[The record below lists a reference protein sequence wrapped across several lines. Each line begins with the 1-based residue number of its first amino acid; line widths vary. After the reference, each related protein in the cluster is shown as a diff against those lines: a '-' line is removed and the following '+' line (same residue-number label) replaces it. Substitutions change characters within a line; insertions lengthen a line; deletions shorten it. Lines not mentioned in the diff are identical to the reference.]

1 MNRIS
6 YEFFDSSCE
15 ISEAVLEGG
24 DITFSFPEGTH
35 GYFCLSNKKY
45 RLTSNEL
52 TLPLSLIE
60 NGIYTPRLIIPEA
73 ELVLPPFEK
82 RDRLITLPE
91 KEGTAR
97 KLSLRLA
104 RISCRVRELDK
115 KLTDLENYVRGTTCF

>member
-15 ISEAVLEGG
+15 INEAVLEGG

-35 GYFCLSNKKY
+35 GYFCLGNKKY
-45 RLTSNEL
+45 RLISNEL

-73 ELVLPPFEK
+73 ELVLPPLEK